1 MQMRINVM
9 DLLCYISFIVPVLAD
24 TLTYH
29 NPNLSK
35 YSTIK
40 ILYYTV
46 ATYVT

>member
-9 DLLCYISFIVPVLAD
+9 DLLCYISFIVPVLA
-24 TLTYH
+24 
-29 NPNLSK
+29 K

-40 ILYYTV
+40 ILCYTV